1 MQEKLRSELKDAMR
15 AKDETRLNTIRGI
28 LSAVT
33 NELVAKGRTPQDTL
47 TDEEIMGVIAKLV
60 KQRRDSITQFENL
73 GRSELAA
80 QEKIELAILESY
92 LPAQMS
98 DEELTS
104 VIKAKVSELGI
115 SSKSDIG
122 KLMGALSK
130 DLKGKADGGRIK
142 TMAESLLN

>member
-104 VIKAKVSELGI
+104 VIKAKVNELGI
-115 SSKSDIG
+115 SSKADIG

>member
-104 VIKAKVSELGI
+104 IIKAKVNELGI
-115 SSKSDIG
+115 SSKADIG